1 MVVYFILMFLMLKKY
16 KTILNENF
24 SNPDMS
30 NYQWLIQFFTLL
42 VTLEIVG
49 LTRNVIRF
57 TGSEKIF
64 DIATVVIL
72 ANLLFYIS
80 WILLK
85 SLNNPGIFMGISSNS
100 SFNTIFRKYTG
111 KTPTEYRRSNVA

>member
-16 KTILNENF
+16 KTILSENF